1 MKDKLGGKIMIEF
14 AILRPKTFSY
24 LTDNSDANKKAKYQF
39 FIIKR
44 GGAGLKHCNDSK
56 ALLNAQMI

>member
-24 LTDNSDANKKAKYQF
+24 LTDNSDANKKAKYTKSKIPVF
-39 FIIKR
+39 YYKTWR
-44 GGAGLKHCNDSK
+44 CRLK
-56 ALLNAQMI
+56 AL